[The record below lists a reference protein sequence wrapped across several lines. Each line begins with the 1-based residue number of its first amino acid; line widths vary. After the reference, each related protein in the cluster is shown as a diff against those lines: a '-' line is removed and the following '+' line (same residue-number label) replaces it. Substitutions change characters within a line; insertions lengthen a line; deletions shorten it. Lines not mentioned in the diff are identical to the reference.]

1 MFPLKAQAAS
11 PPSMMQA
18 GSFRVHLWRYA
29 MPCMP
34 AFYDFLV
41 SLVSLP
47 DPATTCLCCG
57 ELYANR
63 NRVLLLQRQG
73 ARPQGPHSSMS
84 LMDSVGSGDD
94 AKNLRP
100 SELSFQQ
107 FTEILEWWPQRAW
120 TIEIHL
126 KASRLEHQCVWHQ
139 AYLGWV
145 ERPSNCWK
153 LFDSTHGYRGP
164 SIVCLWCCRNTSALE
179 TILAVLFAWIKA
191 TAKVERQDC
200 HFPSQ
205 VWQLQKSA
213 QMLPTMQSTVWFR
226 SNDDLTSEEEEEEED
241 GTFAGNWDCTGNK
254 AMTYRNG
261 GTSME
266 IGTCKKDVYFVVIL

>member
-1 MFPLKAQAAS
+1 MVFNKISLLMFCNGVKHTTAALVARFFFQGQRSPTKMFPLKAQAAS

-18 GSFRVHLWRYA
+18 GPFRVHLWRYA
-29 MPCMP
+29 MPWMP

-41 SLVSLP
+41 SLVSLVP

-73 ARPQGPHSSMS
+73 ARPHSSMFCES

-120 TIEIHL
+120 TMEIHL
-126 KASRLEHQCVWHQ
+126 KASRLEHPCVWHQ

-153 LFDSTHGYRGP
+153 LFDLASLPRTVNRLFVMLSKYECLGDN
-164 SIVCLWCCRNTSALE
+164 SCCSVC
-179 TILAVLFAWIKA
+179 V
-191 TAKVERQDC
+191 D
-200 HFPSQ
+200 
-205 VWQLQKSA
+205 
-213 QMLPTMQSTVWFR
+213 QS
-226 SNDDLTSEEEEEEED
+226 N
-241 GTFAGNWDCTGNK
+241 CQ
-254 AMTYRNG
+254 G
-261 GTSME
+261 GTTRLPLSFTGLAAKNLQE
-266 IGTCKKDVYFVVIL
+266 C